1 MSFAEQLRAIF
12 NTTST
17 VLATVNSAYST
28 NLIFARVYDVVKR
41 ECVNQAR
48 GMTPNPVPPPEFLSI
63 PRARTFVLDTT
74 ATVNAVAAV
83 TVIPPPVLPQP
94 GDPGYPYNP
103 LAYTGIYVATA
114 EDIILIR
121 DMLIK
126 KLTSADMGLT
136 VTPTG
141 PVNLTIAW

>member
-1 MSFAEQLRAIF
+1 MSFAEQLRTIF

-17 VLATVNSAYST
+17 VLATVNSSYST
-28 NLIFARVYDVVKR
+28 NLIFAGVYDVVKR
-41 ECVNQAR
+41 ECINQAR
-48 GMTPNPVPPPEFLSI
+48 GMTPNPTPPPTYLPI
-63 PRARTFVLDTT
+63 PRVRSFVLDTT
-74 ATVNAVAAV
+74 ATVNAVAAI

-94 GDPGYPYNP
+94 GEPGYPYVP
-103 LAYTGIYVATA
+103 VPGTYVATT
-114 EDIILIR
+114 DDVILIR

-126 KLTSADMGLT
+126 KLTAADMGLT